1 MLLPVL
7 LYQGFDD
14 VISQAY
20 DRYSFAP
27 PQPVPTGERVVTFRI
42 RTIDGVQEFKDGFPQ
57 RPLPTQHP
65 DFIGP
70 SQYGEPL
77 THEER
82 YGWNPDEAREEY
94 SFGGKDGTPRF
105 KGYFG

>member
-1 MLLPVL
+1 MIMLLPVL

-14 VISQAY
+14 VIS
-20 DRYSFAP
+20 RMVK
-27 PQPVPTGERVVTFRI
+27 PQPVPTGKRIVTYRI
-42 RTIDGVQEFKDGFPQ
+42 RTAEGVQEFKDKAASLAG
-57 RPLPTQHP
+57 RLPTSHP

-70 SQYGEPL
+70 QQYGEPL

-94 SFGGKDGTPRF
+94 GFGGKDGTPRF

>member
-14 VISQAY
+14 VIS
-20 DRYSFAP
+20 RRSK
-27 PQPVPTGERVVTFRI
+27 PQPVVTGERVVTYKIPPSWSNLR
-42 RTIDGVQEFKDGFPQ
+42 QSSS
-57 RPLPTQHP
+57 

-70 SQYGEPL
+70 KQYGEPL

>member
-1 MLLPVL
+1 MTMLLPVL

-14 VISQAY
+14 VIS
-20 DRYSFAP
+20 RIVE
-27 PQPVPTGERVVTFRI
+27 PQRVTGKRIVTYRI
-42 RTIDGVQEFKDGFPQ
+42 KTAEGVQEFKDKAVSLAN
-57 RPLPTQHP
+57 RRLPTSHP

-70 SQYGEPL
+70 KQYGEPL

-94 SFGGKDGTPRF
+94 GFGGKDGTPRF
-105 KGYFG
+105 KGYFA

>member
-1 MLLPVL
+1 MLLLPVL

-14 VISQAY
+14 VIQRHSKRQQ
-20 DRYSFAP
+20 P
-27 PQPVPTGERVVTFRI
+27 VQPVPTGQRIVTYRI
-42 RTIDGVQEFKDGFPQ
+42 RTAEGVQEFQNGFPT
-57 RPLPTQHP
+57 RRLPVSHP

-70 SQYGEPL
+70 QQYGEPL

-94 SFGGKDGTPRF
+94 GFGGKDGTPRF

>member
-1 MLLPVL
+1 MIMLLPVL

-14 VISQAY
+14 VISRMAM
-20 DRYSFAP
+20 
-27 PQPVPTGERVVTFRI
+27 PQPVPTGDRVVTYKI
-42 RTIDGVQEFKDGFPQ
+42 PPSWKNLKQQ
-57 RPLPTQHP
+57 SP

-70 SQYGEPL
+70 QQYGEPL

>member
-1 MLLPVL
+1 MTMLLPVL

-14 VISQAY
+14 VITLQSE
-20 DRYSFAP
+20 
-27 PQPVPTGERVVTFRI
+27 PQPVPTGERVVTYKI
-42 RTIDGVQEFKDGFPQ
+42 PPSWSNLKQSSPG
-57 RPLPTQHP
+57 
-65 DFIGP
+65 FIGP
-70 SQYGEPL
+70 QQYGEPL